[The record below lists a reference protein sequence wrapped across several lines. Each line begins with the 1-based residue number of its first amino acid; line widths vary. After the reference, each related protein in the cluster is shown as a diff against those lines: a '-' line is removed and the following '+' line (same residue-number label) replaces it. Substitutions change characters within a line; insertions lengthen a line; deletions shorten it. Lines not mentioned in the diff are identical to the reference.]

1 MAFDEL
7 RDNLANSKTFEER
20 DQSEVDLHGGSE
32 DDGFG
37 GGGDGI
43 FDLVGPDI
51 FDRLSNQRDSTII
64 RREYQP

>member
-7 RDNLANSKTFEER
+7 RDNLANSETLEER
-20 DQSEVDLHGGSE
+20 DQPEVDLHGSPE

-37 GGGDGI
+37 GGGDGV

-51 FDRLSNQRDSTII
+51 FDRLFQSA
-64 RREYQP
+64 